1 MITEEKDMP
10 LRVLEIGCGAGMTL
24 SRIKY
29 MWPQSIV
36 RGIESRQA
44 VARLGGDYLGVDC
57 GDAET
62 MELPYEE
69 GYFDYIIFNQVL
81 ETFNSPEQVVRRF
94 KAYLKDSGRMLFS
107 IFNVM
112 HISVFASMLSGN
124 FAFSHSE
131 ILDQSYVRH
140 FAVKDILK
148 LFAECG
154 FALEDLQGINLESE
168 QCGVPKEMADALYQL
183 AGKNAQ
189 FLPISQFILKAKKL

>member
-1 MITEEKDMP
+1 MAENRQIFQDKWGFDIEKYTYIQKDFLEMITEEKDMP

-112 HISVFASMLSGN
+112 HISVFVSMLR
-124 FAFSHSE
+124 E
-131 ILDQSYVRH
+131 IGRAHV
-140 FAVKDILK
+140 
-148 LFAECG
+148 
-154 FALEDLQGINLESE
+154 
-168 QCGVPKEMADALYQL
+168 
-183 AGKNAQ
+183 
-189 FLPISQFILKAKKL
+189 